1 MRGYST
7 MSDEDRQSILKQH
20 QTVYDGYATGNV
32 PSNMTPLTVYDAAGD
47 KEGITVDNNGNV
59 KSYRNHNINE
69 ITAKPGNYDAIDPA
83 YEFESDGPQQSMTQL
98 GFGKRPYDFVSK
110 GPSDVYE
117 DELGGGVY
125 GDELEG
131 GVYEDELE
139 GGVYDDID
147 FDELLSDDEDLQQKR
162 DQIEEKINESLDM
175 FKRFKKYN

>member
-1 MRGYST
+1 

-83 YEFESDGPQQSMTQL
+83 YEFESDGPQQSMTQM
-98 GFGKRPYDFVSK
+98 GMGKRPYDFESQ

-117 DELGGGVY
+117 DEVEEMY
-125 GDELEG
+125 QDMNF
-131 GVYEDELE
+131 
-139 GGVYDDID
+139 DD
-147 FDELLSDDEDLQQKR
+147 LLQTDEDLQVQR
-162 DQIEEKINESLDM
+162 DQIEENVNKSLDM
-175 FKRFKKYN
+175 FKRFKNYN

>member
-1 MRGYST
+1 

-20 QTVYDGYATGNV
+20 ATVYDGYAVGNV
-32 PSNMTPLTVYDAAGD
+32 PTNMTPLTVYDAAGD
-47 KEGITVDNNGNV
+47 KEGVTVDNNGNV

-69 ITAKPGNYDAIDPA
+69 ITAKPLNYDEIDPA

-98 GFGKRPYDFVSK
+98 GFGKRPYEFVSK

-117 DELGGGVY
+117 DEL
-125 GDELEG
+125 
-131 GVYEDELE
+131 E
-139 GGVYDDID
+139 GGVYDDIN
-147 FDELLSDDEDLQQKR
+147 FDELLSDDEELQQKR